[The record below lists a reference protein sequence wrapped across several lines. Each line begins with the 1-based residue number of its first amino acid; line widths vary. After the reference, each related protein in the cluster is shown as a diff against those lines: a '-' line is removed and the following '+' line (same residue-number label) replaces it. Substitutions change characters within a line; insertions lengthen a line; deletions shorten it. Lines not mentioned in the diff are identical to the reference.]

1 MNLFVYGTL
10 LRGECNHHVLDGA
23 KLLCNNCQLPARMY
37 DTGDGYPAIELVEDS
52 MIVGEIYEVPD
63 HMWQSLDELE
73 GHSGN
78 SEVDLY
84 SKETVNVQTSD
95 GLIEAVVYTVC
106 DVSMKS
112 VLISSGDWIQYR
124 KSLKKQVK

>member
-23 KLLCNNCQLPARMY
+23 KLLCKNCQLPARMY
-37 DTGDGYPAIELVEDS
+37 DTGDGYAAIELVEDT

-124 KSLKKQVK
+124 KSFKKQVK